1 MKVFNKKESQIL
13 SLWQEMACKE

>member
-13 SLWQEMACKE
+13 SLWQEMACTE